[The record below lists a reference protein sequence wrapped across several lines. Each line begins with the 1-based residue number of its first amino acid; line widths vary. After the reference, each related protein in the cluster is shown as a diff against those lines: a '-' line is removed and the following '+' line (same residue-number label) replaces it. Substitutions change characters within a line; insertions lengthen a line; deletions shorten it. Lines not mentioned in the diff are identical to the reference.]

1 MSAIEVSIII
11 CVYNE
16 KPRIEAGLEDVLAS
30 VARRPE
36 RVEILVIDNCS
47 TDGTREWLK
56 ACSYPHI
63 TKIFNERNLGKGGS
77 IRKGIAASQGRFVVV
92 HDPDLEYRADD
103 IWTMVDC
110 MRETG
115 ASMVL
120 GSRIL
125 SEKPTYA
132 YVANYWGVIF
142 LTTVINVLFGCRL
155 TDSATATK
163 LMDGELVR
171 NMRWRSNG
179 FNLDFELVAQIAH
192 VGGKVLERQA
202 HYAPRTK
209 AEGKKIRAVKDGI
222 ESLLAILRCR
232 LMPRSSVIDEKTRR
246 HILQSNR

>member
-1 MSAIEVSIII
+1 MNAIEVSIII

-16 KPRIEAGLEDVLAS
+16 KARIEAGLEDVLAS
-30 VARRPE
+30 VAKRSE

-47 TDGTREWLK
+47 TDGTREWLQ
-56 ACSYPHI
+56 ANARPEISM
-63 TKIFNERNLGKGGS
+63 IFNERNLGKGGS
-77 IRKGIAASQGRFVVV
+77 IKKGIAASKGRFVVI

-125 SEKPTYA
+125 SQRPNYA
-132 YVANYWGVIF
+132 YITNYWGVIF
-142 LTTVINVLFGCRL
+142 LTTIINVLFGCRL

-163 LMDGELVR
+163 LMNGDLIR

-192 VGGKVLERQA
+192 VGGKVLECQA

-209 AEGKKIRAVKDGI
+209 SEGKKIRAVKDGI

-232 LMPRSSVIDEKTRR
+232 LISRSSIIDDEIRR
-246 HILQSNR
+246 RILGPSR